1 MRSRGVQLLD
11 FKGFCMLRSRRRLL
25 LLILYVILAC
35 GGLLPLLAYAKPLR
49 VVPGEY
55 LVRMPQLGSAAP
67 SISLPSSVQV
77 VRFGERHLLLRAR
90 EVQGVAADY
99 SSATDLC
106 RTELRAL
113 PDCTPNVLFDRD
125 AIPNDTHFALLSGLD
140 GAPVDIDA
148 PEAWDLT
155 TGGKNVAVAVMD
167 AGVDYNHPDLA
178 ANMWTNPGEIPG
190 NQIDDDHNGY
200 VDDRHG
206 IDAVHHTGDPQAVD
220 AHGTHVAGTIG
231 AVGHNGRGVTGVA
244 WSTNIIAVRIFR
256 SAAEGDGAPLSAI
269 IDAFDYLIDLRE
281 RGVPLRAVNGSFGTS
296 SYVSSFEDAVRRLGE
311 AGVLFVAS
319 SGNEGT
325 NNDNSP
331 RYPANFR
338 FPHVISVAASDAN
351 GALAEFSNYGVA
363 TVDLAAPGVD
373 ILSTVSGGYQFFS
386 GTSMAAPHVTG
397 AIALL
402 ASYRPELNYLQ
413 LRQMILASAKAV
425 PALQGKLVVPGVL
438 NVASLLRTPPPDVVA
453 PNGGLPF
460 ISRGQFSVAAFGA
473 RSKRLT
479 VRTSEPLVIDVI
491 RQDFL
496 ERPGTS
502 GFLVQVQL
510 NGNSCDYAAR
520 IASLPYRGLRLQGKL
535 RMFKESNTLRLTVLN
550 SRGDVTGDT
559 VVRIQAQARGASRP
573 SKKVLRTLSYTQ
585 NACAGFVRSLSALAP
600 IN

>member
-1 MRSRGVQLLD
+1 MLD
-11 FKGFCMLRSRRRLL
+11 FKGFCMVRSRRRLL
-25 LLILYVILAC
+25 LFILYVILAC

-55 LVRMPQLGSAAP
+55 LVRLPQSGTAAP
-67 SISLPSSVQV
+67 SVTLPTSVQV
-77 VRFGERHLLLRAR
+77 VRYGERHLLVRSRA
-90 EVQGVAADY
+90 VHGLSADY
-99 SSATDLC
+99 SSANDLC
-106 RTELRAL
+106 RTELRTL

-125 AIPNDTHFALLSGLD
+125 AIPNDTHFSLLTGLD

-148 PEAWDLT
+148 PEAWDTT

-167 AGVDYNHPDLA
+167 SGVDYNHPDLA
-178 ANMWTNPGEIPG
+178 ANMWINSGEIPG
-190 NQIDDDHNGY
+190 NNIDDDNNGY
-200 VDDRHG
+200 VDDLHG
-206 IDAVHHTGDPQAVD
+206 IDAVHHTGNPQAVD
-220 AHGTHVAGTIG
+220 PHGTHVAGTIG
-231 AVGHNGRGVTGVA
+231 AVGHNGRGVAGVA

-256 SAAEGDGAPLSAI
+256 SEAEGDGAPLSAI

-281 RGVPLRAVNGSFGTS
+281 RGVPLKAVNGSFGTP

-325 NNDNSP
+325 NNDISA

-338 FPHVISVAASDAN
+338 FPHVISVAASDSN
-351 GALAEFSNYGVA
+351 GALAEFSNYGDT

-402 ASYRPELNYLQ
+402 SSYRPELNYLQ
-413 LRQMILASAKAV
+413 IRQMILSSAKAV
-425 PALQGKLVVPGVL
+425 PALQGKLVAPAVL
-438 NVASLLRTPPPDVVA
+438 NVANLVRAVPPDVVA

-460 ISRGQFSVAAFGA
+460 ISRGQFSVAAFGT
-473 RSKRLT
+473 RSKRPT
-479 VRTSEPLVIDVI
+479 VRTSEGLLIDII

-502 GFLVQVQL
+502 GFLVQVQV
-510 NGNSCDYAAR
+510 NGNDCDYAAR

-535 RMFKESNTLRLTVLN
+535 RMFKESNSLRLTVLN
-550 SRGDVTGDT
+550 SRGDVTGDA
-559 VVRIQAQARGASRP
+559 VVKIQGQQRGTSRS